1 MAIKKIRNTTSLAYF
16 RRKKKSLQFP
26 LIFYFRLSHRVCTC
40 LSVSVTVCSSVV
52 CGFCFCVYACMCLS
66 SPSSSILNS
75 PFNYLSASTS
85 VFFCIVV
92 VIPKLRRKSFAVYLR
107 LLPLSKTKHRKLN
120 QNQFV
125 YAKKKYI
132 KNKMHSY
139 LLE

>member
-1 MAIKKIRNTTSLAYF
+1 M
-16 RRKKKSLQFP
+16 
-26 LIFYFRLSHRVCTC
+26 CTC

-66 SPSSSILNS
+66 SPSSSILIS

-92 VIPKLRRKSFAVYLR
+92 FIPKQRRKSFAVYLR
-107 LLPLSKTKHRKLN
+107 LLPLTKTKHRKLN

-125 YAKKKYI
+125 YAKP
-132 KNKMHSY
+132 KNKLKIKCIHTYWNNNKHNISVMIVPCETTVSNAA
-139 LLE
+139 LKKIK